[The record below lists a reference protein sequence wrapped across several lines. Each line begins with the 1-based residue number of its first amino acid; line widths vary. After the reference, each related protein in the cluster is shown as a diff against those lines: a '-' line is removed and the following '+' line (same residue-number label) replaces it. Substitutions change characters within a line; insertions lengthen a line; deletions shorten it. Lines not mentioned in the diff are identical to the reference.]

1 MRNVRV
7 HVIVLY
13 IYFRRVSF
21 FGFADNNL
29 STECQGKRDS
39 LVLNKAQNFIV
50 YSVAKC
56 LNYINIADWTCVNQQ

>member
-1 MRNVRV
+1 MRNVKV

-39 LVLNKAQNFIV
+39 LVLNKAHNFIV

-56 LNYINIADWTCVNQQ
+56 